1 MKSERKIYREE
12 ANLARSEAESWSTST
27 LLSIQWEACLI
38 RLSGFPPSPGRGF
51 DTPSRF
57 LPPPLPL
64 LGGGVDAIEL
74 IGAYLYLSG
83 PVARLKNERFRGGRL
98 PVACYLLG

>member
-1 MKSERKIYREE
+1 M
-12 ANLARSEAESWSTST
+12 ARSEAESWSTST

-38 RLSGFPPSPGRGF
+38 RLSGFPHPPAEVL
-51 DTPSRF
+51 TPLLVF
-57 LPPPLPL
+57 FPPPPL

-83 PVARLKNERFRGGRL
+83 PVARLKNECFRGGRL